1 LALLQTNI
9 ERLSANDFISG
20 GPERI
25 LSQAE
30 GAVMS
35 EFLSKFSGGEL
46 IAVVAIVGGMIFGA
60 LVMAGEFWHRI
71 RKAEIMARLKQD
83 MLDRGMT
90 PDEIR
95 TVIEAGSG
103 KHLIP

>member
-1 LALLQTNI
+1 
-9 ERLSANDFISG
+9 
-20 GPERI
+20 
-25 LSQAE
+25 
-30 GAVMS
+30 MS

-46 IAVVAIVGGMIFGA
+46 IAVVAIVGGLICG
-60 LVMAGEFWHRI
+60 LIVMAGEYWHRI
-71 RKAEIMARLKQD
+71 RKAEIAAKLKQD

-103 KHLIP
+103 KHPFG